1 MEATLKSEL
10 LKNAKLTLSLDSDDT
25 SHDSYLELLIDAEF
39 EIALA
44 RTGRTE
50 EEINEALKEA
60 IVRNV
65 GIRFDSM
72 PGTEDKRDL
81 DTYHNFNKQ
90 PMF

>member
-10 LKNAKLTLSLDSDDT
+10 LEKAKLTLSLDEVDT

-44 RTGRTE
+44 RTGKVE
-50 EEINEALKEA
+50 SEINEAIKES

-65 GIRFDSM
+65 GIKFDSM
-72 PGTEDKRDL
+72 DGKRDL
-81 DTYHNFNKQ
+81 DTYHSFNKQ

>member
-1 MEATLKSEL
+1 METALKSEL
-10 LKNAKLTLSLDSDDT
+10 LEKAKLTLSLDEDDT
-25 SHDSYLELLIDAEF
+25 SHDDYLGVLIDAEF

-50 EEINEALKEA
+50 AEINEALKEA

-72 PGTEDKRDL
+72 EDKRDL

>member
-10 LKNAKLTLSLDSDDT
+10 LKNAKLTLSLDCDDT

-50 EEINEALKEA
+50 AEINEALKEA

-72 PGTEDKRDL
+72 EDKRDL

>member
-1 MEATLKSEL
+1 MEATLKSDL
-10 LKNAKLTLSLDSDDT
+10 LEKAKLTLSLDSDET

-60 IVRNV
+60 IVRNA
-65 GIRFDSM
+65 GIRFDKM
-72 PGTEDKRDL
+72 EGKRDL

>member
-10 LKNAKLTLSLDSDDT
+10 LENAKLTLSLDSDDT

-50 EEINEALKEA
+50 EEVNEALKEA

-72 PGTEDKRDL
+72 EDKRDL

>member
-10 LKNAKLTLSLDSDDT
+10 LEKAKLTLSLDEVDT

-72 PGTEDKRDL
+72 EDKRDL

>member
-1 MEATLKSEL
+1 METALKSEL
-10 LKNAKLTLSLDSDDT
+10 LEKAKLTLSLDNDDT
-25 SHDSYLELLIDAEF
+25 SHDGYLEILIDAEF

-50 EEINEALKEA
+50 EEINKALKEA

-72 PGTEDKRDL
+72 EDKRDL

>member
-10 LKNAKLTLSLDSDDT
+10 LKNAKLTLSLDSDET
-25 SHDSYLELLIDAEF
+25 SHDGYLELLIDAEF

-50 EEINEALKEA
+50 AEINEALKEA
-60 IVRNV
+60 IARNV
-65 GIRFDSM
+65 GIRFDRM
-72 PGTEDKRDL
+72 EDKRDL

>member
-10 LKNAKLTLSLDSDDT
+10 LEKAKLTLSLDEVDT
-25 SHDSYLELLIDAEF
+25 SHDDYLELLIDAEF

-50 EEINEALKEA
+50 AEINEALKEA

-72 PGTEDKRDL
+72 EDKRDL

>member
-1 MEATLKSEL
+1 MMEATLKSEL
-10 LKNAKLTLSLDSDDT
+10 LEKAKLTLSLDSDDT
-25 SHDSYLELLIDAEF
+25 SHNSYLEALIDAEF

-50 EEINEALKEA
+50 AEINEALKEA

-65 GIRFDSM
+65 GVRFDSM
-72 PGTEDKRDL
+72 EGNRDL

>member
-10 LKNAKLTLSLDSDDT
+10 LEKAKLTLSLDEVDT

-50 EEINEALKEA
+50 AEINEALKEA

-72 PGTEDKRDL
+72 EDKRDL
-81 DTYHNFNKQ
+81 DVYFNFNEA
-90 PMF
+90 PML

>member
-10 LKNAKLTLSLDSDDT
+10 LEKAKLTLSLDCDDT
-25 SHDSYLELLIDAEF
+25 SHDRYLETLIDAEF
-39 EIALA
+39 EVALA

-50 EEINEALKEA
+50 AEINEALKEA

-72 PGTEDKRDL
+72 EDKRDL

>member
-25 SHDSYLELLIDAEF
+25 SHDDYLGVLIDAEF

-50 EEINEALKEA
+50 EEINDALKEA

-72 PGTEDKRDL
+72 EDKRNL
-81 DTYHNFNKQ
+81 DTYHSFNKQ

>member
-1 MEATLKSEL
+1 MESTLKSEL
-10 LKNAKLTLSLDSDDT
+10 LEKAKLTLSLDEVDT

-50 EEINEALKEA
+50 AEINEALKEA

-65 GIRFDSM
+65 GIKFDSM
-72 PGTEDKRDL
+72 EDKRNL